1 MKKLINYFAMLL
13 VVTAVFTSC
22 NKNET
27 PEDPFPSDLIEGCYI
42 VNYGSFGKGGA
53 SISKYDFDKD
63 EMNNFYYKSQNGGNE
78 LLSNIQYALPYN
90 DSIFLIGNASDQ
102 LITVNPFME
111 QSLNGVI
118 DKIENPRFCIADG
131 DYLYISCLGANPDWV
146 TMSDSYILKYN
157 IITRKVEKKYMI
169 PGGPEGLAITNGK
182 LYVALNYKNS
192 IAIIDLTTEDIS
204 EMIPVDREL
213 QRFNFANKHIKINDK
228 IIINLSLKNNT
239 ADAKPEVLESFADSL
254 EIILTKNFSGYI
266 AEIQNSFGNQVM
278 NELYNIF
285 YENLPVFLSEKD
297 YLKIDTL
304 LSKNGIDKTLAADFR
319 TLISPAS
326 MVTKKFIKKDPLSI
340 TPLALKKLQGLQLDN
355 SYEIFDNHI
364 FTKDKKHLLLFVVS
378 KYSNNETGKNKI
390 LIEGINQTLKKLKTK
405 IPEVKAEIFGAP
417 VISVGNAERIK
428 KDIILTV
435 SIAVIVLFFFLSFF
449 YKRFDIFFII
459 FLPAAFGAAV
469 SIALLY
475 LIRGEI
481 SAISLGVGSVLV
493 GISID
498 YSLHIF
504 THFRNKKHPSEIFGD
519 ITIPILMSSITTAAA
534 FFCLLFVSSEAL
546 QDLGLYAGI
555 SVIAAALFA
564 LIVLPHFLKNKKSEN
579 RKKSN
584 LIERFTA
591 HSFHK
596 NKYALSIVLII
607 TLASFFTFHKA
618 RFESDM
624 DKMNYMS
631 PQLKSAEQNLNK
643 ISDDALRKMYFVV
656 TGKTLNDALKTNDIL
671 NKKIK

>member
-1 MKKLINYFAMLL
+1 MLAGIIIL
-13 VVTAVFTSC
+13 VF
-22 NKNET
+22 
-27 PEDPFPSDLIEGCYI
+27 
-42 VNYGSFGKGGA
+42 
-53 SISKYDFDKD
+53 
-63 EMNNFYYKSQNGGNE
+63 
-78 LLSNIQYALPYN
+78 
-90 DSIFLIGNASDQ
+90 
-102 LITVNPFME
+102 
-111 QSLNGVI
+111 
-118 DKIENPRFCIADG
+118 
-131 DYLYISCLGANPDWV
+131 
-146 TMSDSYILKYN
+146 
-157 IITRKVEKKYMI
+157 
-169 PGGPEGLAITNGK
+169 
-182 LYVALNYKNS
+182 S
-192 IAIIDLTTEDIS
+192 IAIFTAIKVRTTEDIS
-204 EMIPVDREL
+204 KMIPADKEL
-213 QRFNFANKHIKINDK
+213 KRFNFASKHIKINDK
-228 IIINLSLKNNT
+228 IIINLSLKNDT
-239 ADAKPEVLESFADSL
+239 ADANPEILQSFSDSL
-254 EIILTKNFSGYI
+254 EFNLTQNFSEYI
-266 AEIQNSFGNQVM
+266 AEIQNSFGNQMM
-278 NELYNIF
+278 NELYDIF
-285 YENLPVFLSEKD
+285 YENLPIFLTEED

-304 LSKNGIDKTLAADFR
+304 LSDNELDKTLAADFR

-326 MVTKKFIKKDPLSI
+326 MVTKKFIKKDPLNI

-355 SYEIFDNHI
+355 NYEIFDNHI

-378 KYSNNETGKNKI
+378 KYSNDETGKNKI
-390 LIEGINQTLKKLKTK
+390 LIDGINQTLENLKIN

-435 SIAVIVLFFFLSFF
+435 SIAVIALFFFLSFF

-475 LIRGEI
+475 LIQGEV

-504 THFRNKKHPSEIFGD
+504 THFRSKKYPSEIFGD
-519 ITIPILMSSITTAAA
+519 ITVPILMSSITTAAA

-564 LIVLPHFLKNKKSEN
+564 LIVLPHFLKNEKSESQ
-579 RKKSN
+579 KKYN
-584 LIERFTA
+584 LLERFTA

-631 PQLKSAEQNLNK
+631 PELKTAEENLNK

-656 TGKTLNDALKTNDIL
+656 TGKTLNDALKTNDFL
-671 NKKIK
+671 NKKILKLQKQGIVKNYSSISYFLVSDSLQKVRIKRWNNYFRKKKY